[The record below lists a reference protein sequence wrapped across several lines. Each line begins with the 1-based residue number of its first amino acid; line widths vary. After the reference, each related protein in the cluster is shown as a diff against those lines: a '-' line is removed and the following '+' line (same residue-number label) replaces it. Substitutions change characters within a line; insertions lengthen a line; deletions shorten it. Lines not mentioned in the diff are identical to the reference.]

1 MVLTRNSP
9 EGMDHAGNCRGEED
23 AMDSSA
29 TSPVAGSG
37 RVLIADD
44 DQDVRILL
52 AAHLEKCGYN
62 VVEFA
67 DGEGLLDYVGNLML
81 REPARLSPD
90 DHVVLDVKMPGL
102 SGLQALVSLRLAG
115 WTNPIVVLTA
125 VMQRDADALRL
136 GADAVLHKPC
146 DLKELA
152 RTLVHL
158 AHAGPRPDP
167 GHLSNCSR
175 HLFT

>member
-1 MVLTRNSP
+1 
-9 EGMDHAGNCRGEED
+9 
-23 AMDSSA
+23 MDSSA
-29 TSPVAGSG
+29 KNPVVGSG

-44 DQDVRILL
+44 DEDVRILL

-62 VVEFA
+62 VVQFA
-67 DGEGLLDYVGNLML
+67 DGEGLLDYVGSLML
-81 REPARLSPD
+81 HEPGRLSPG

-125 VMQRDADALRL
+125 VVQRDADALRL

-146 DLKELA
+146 DLQELA

-158 AHAGPRPDP
+158 AHAGSRPER